1 MNARLAKRYARA
13 LLDLAR
19 AEGAQAAWGEELG
32 RAAAAFSEPRLQPL
46 VMSPVID
53 AAARA
58 RTARAVIAALGVS
71 RLVGNQIAL
80 LADRERLGLLPEVAR
95 AYDELLDAD
104 LDRAR
109 VTIRTAAPLSA
120 AERSALVDLAR
131 RVTRR
136 REVLATTEVDAELL
150 GGVVLDASGTVY
162 DGSVRTQLARLGKEM
177 AESGG

>member
-1 MNARLAKRYARA
+1 
-13 LLDLAR
+13 
-19 AEGAQAAWGEELG
+19 
-32 RAAAAFSEPRLQPL
+32 
-46 VMSPVID
+46 
-53 AAARA
+53 
-58 RTARAVIAALGVS
+58 VS
-71 RLVGNQIAL
+71 
-80 LADRERLGLLPEVAR
+80 R

-162 DGSVRTQLARLGKEM
+162 DGSVRTQLARLSKEM